1 MNILK
6 INNKLSSII
15 PLIAIPQFFYIF
27 FLLFIPFSGL
37 IIYSFWTSDFFDID
51 RTLTLSNYYFIL
63 FEELLY
69 LFLIFKSLF
78 IGLLVA
84 FVTIPIAFILAYI
97 LTFKFK
103 KFSNLLLGIIMVS
116 TLSSYLIRIYAWKI
130 ILGEQGI
137 INKFFLFIGVI
148 SEPLTFLLYGNFS
161 IIITLVHIL
170 LPFAFLPIYSSMQNI
185 DKQIVEASRDLGF
198 GLLMTIFKV
207 IIPLSF
213 PGIVA
218 AFLFCFIL
226 SSADYVTPQLVGGAD
241 GVMIGR
247 VIYDQFGHIGDP
259 PLGSAIAVI
268 LLLLFSLLFFL
279 IFIVYKFYQ
288 IIKYKIRFF
297 FLYNKIHKNNYL
309 SSFLSKIPF
318 GNIFLFLILVFL
330 YLPLFVIIILSF
342 NSAKFGSFP
351 IEEFSMH
358 WYYELFKDGVFH
370 ESLIASLTVGLIAVF
385 GTFIL
390 SMPTSFIF
398 VRKEFFLKKI
408 FFLISLAPLFIPGI
422 IIGVSWIAGMGI
434 LNLRP
439 GLYIVSAAHIL
450 FCIPFFIL
458 IMRSRL
464 MNFDLSIEEAAR
476 DLGSN
481 PIRVLRTVT
490 FPIILPSII
499 GGSILVFA
507 VSLDEFIITNLVIG
521 AHSTLP
527 TYIWGMMRYG
537 LTPTANSLSSLM
549 IIISVFLVILS
560 SLIMKNQK
568 TNIFVN

>member
-1 MNILK
+1 MKK
-6 INNKLSSII
+6 INKQLSSII
-15 PLIAIPQFFYIF
+15 PLIALPQFLYIL
-27 FLLFIPFSGL
+27 FLLFIPFTGL
-37 IIYSFWTSDFFDID
+37 VIYSFWTSDFFEID
-51 RTLTLSNYYFIL
+51 RTFTLFNYYFIL
-63 FEELLY
+63 FEEHLY

-78 IGLLVA
+78 IGLMVA
-84 FVTIPIAFILAYI
+84 FVTIPIAFILSYI
-97 LTFKFK
+97 LTFKFEK
-103 KFSNLLLGIIMVS
+103 ISNLLLGIVMVS

-137 INKFFLFIGVI
+137 INKFFLFLGII
-148 SEPLTFLLYGNFS
+148 NQPFTFLLYGNFS

-198 GLLMTIFKV
+198 GFLMTIFKV

-259 PLGSAIAVI
+259 PLGSSIAVI
-268 LLLLFSLLFFL
+268 LLILFSFLFFL
-279 IFIVYKFYQ
+279 IFIIYKIYK
-288 IIKYKIRFF
+288 ILKTKIRFL
-297 FLYNKIHKNNYL
+297 FLYNKIYKNNYF
-309 SSFLSKIPF
+309 SYFLSRIPF
-318 GNIFLFLILVFL
+318 GYIFLFLIIVFL
-330 YLPLFVIIILSF
+330 YTPLFVIIILSF
-342 NSAKFGSFP
+342 SSAKFASFP
-351 IEEFSMH
+351 IEEFSLH
-358 WYYELFKDGVFH
+358 WYFELFKDNVFH
-370 ESLIASLTVGLIAVF
+370 ESLVASLIVGFIAVV
-385 GTFIL
+385 GTFL
-390 SMPTSFIF
+390 LAMPTSFIF
-398 VRKEFFLKKI
+398 VRKKFFLKKI

-422 IIGVSWIAGMGI
+422 IIGISWIAGMGI
-434 LNLRP
+434 LNLRS
-439 GLYIVSAAHIL
+439 GLYIVSFAHVL

-481 PIRVLRTVT
+481 PSRVLRTIT

-499 GGSILVFA
+499 GACILVFA

-521 AHSTLP
+521 ANSTIP

-537 LTPTANSLSSLM
+537 LTPTANSLSSIM
-549 IIISVFLVILS
+549 IIISVFLVIFS

-568 TNIFVN
+568 TNIFAN